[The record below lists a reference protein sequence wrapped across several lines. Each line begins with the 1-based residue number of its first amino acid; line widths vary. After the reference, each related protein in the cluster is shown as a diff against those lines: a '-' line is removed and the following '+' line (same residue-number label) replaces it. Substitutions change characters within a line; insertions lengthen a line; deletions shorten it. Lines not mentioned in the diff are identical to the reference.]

1 MRYQR
6 LMPRINREDLTMALT
21 NGGRRITLITI
32 CTLHRHIEVVP
43 DRFYSLGRGRP
54 QRLQF
59 RELTAKTRGGCF
71 WLPDLIA
78 QHLEL
83 ALARWSSHWLYFG
96 ETQPA
101 LNAFTCIHSLT
112 HSQGFTKTTSTET
125 LQTRYPTWC
134 CGSQKWDS
142 TTPRIPE
149 GTGCSLSEVPRKCN
163 WTCRSCQ
170 DKATGRPAAWKDPCT
185 DPEMQ

>member
-1 MRYQR
+1 
-6 LMPRINREDLTMALT
+6 MALT

-112 HSQGFTKTTSTET
+112 HS
-125 LQTRYPTWC
+125 LTR
-134 CGSQKWDS
+134 
-142 TTPRIPE
+142 IH
-149 GTGCSLSEVPRKCN
+149 
-163 WTCRSCQ
+163 Q
-170 DKATGRPAAWKDPCT
+170 DHEHRNSADTISDLVLWKSKMGQHDT
-185 DPEMQ
+185 